1 MKQNVTQA
9 SSTPVVLEPD
19 FMRCR
24 NGRPLQLFEQD
35 TSQYVRDCD
44 LCKTMF
50 PKAKSWKIWKHKDFK
65 TRKVEWQRNDTKIEV
80 EVEDKKD
87 CCGLRDVCC

>member
-1 MKQNVTQA
+1 
-9 SSTPVVLEPD
+9 
-19 FMRCR
+19 
-24 NGRPLQLFEQD
+24 
-35 TSQYVRDCD
+35 
-44 LCKTMF
+44 MF